1 MIQSVCMSCDDAL
14 MNSPGNVT
22 VSKVVGSVWSYD
34 RQLLCSPFEALCSL
48 DGDTLAPT
56 YNCQVG
62 SRLLDCLCISP
73 PDQAKDRVNGE
84 LKQFKVPLMVSC
96 FASDVECT
104 ASGSWQHV

>member
-1 MIQSVCMSCDDAL
+1 MTARTLCLSSDNAL
-14 MNSPGNVT
+14 MHSPGNVT

-62 SRLLDCLCISP
+62 SHLHVDSLRVLTTSASSRKLVCICHIKYSST
-73 PDQAKDRVNGE
+73 DAATRSSVMRQAE
-84 LKQFKVPLMVSC
+84 Q
-96 FASDVECT
+96 A
-104 ASGSWQHV
+104 

>member
-1 MIQSVCMSCDDAL
+1 MVRILCLSYDDAL
-14 MNSPGNVT
+14 MHSPGNVT

-62 SRLLDCLCISP
+62 SCLLDCLCTSH
-73 PDQAKDRVNGE
+73 PDQAKHRLDEE
-84 LKQFKVPLMVSC
+84 LKQFKILSMVSC
-96 FASDVECT
+96 FAFDFVCT
-104 ASGSWQHV
+104 ASGS